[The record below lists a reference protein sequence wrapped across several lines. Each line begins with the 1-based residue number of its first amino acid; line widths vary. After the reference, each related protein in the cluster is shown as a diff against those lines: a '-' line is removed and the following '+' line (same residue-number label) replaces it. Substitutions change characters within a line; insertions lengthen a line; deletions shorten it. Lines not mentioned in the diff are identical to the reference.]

1 MLLPFYNVV
10 WWRVAGSV
18 LQSGAD
24 SFVCAD
30 GLGLTFIL
38 SRSIFLS
45 FFSFLN
51 KTFEGAEVHE
61 TGVAEGEGGGK
72 KAGRTEGRQMTG
84 CV

>member
-30 GLGLTFIL
+30 CLGLTFIL
-38 SRSIFLS
+38 LRPIFI

-51 KTFEGAEVHE
+51 KTFVGAQVHE
-61 TGVAEGEGGGK
+61 TGVAGGEGEGE
-72 KAGRTEGRQMTG
+72 EGRQQG
-84 CV
+84 RQRGDR